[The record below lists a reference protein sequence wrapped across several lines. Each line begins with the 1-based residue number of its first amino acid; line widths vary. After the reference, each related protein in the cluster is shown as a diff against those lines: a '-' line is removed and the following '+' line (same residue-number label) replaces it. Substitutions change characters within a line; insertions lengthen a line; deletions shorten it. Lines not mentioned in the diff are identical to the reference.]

1 MSVTRTDARKA
12 LKLPTKTWVNLA
24 KREDNSKN
32 VATVVLGIFAIAVL
46 SFCVAKF
53 GVIDQLARQQEAESA
68 YNAVHAQYTAMQASV
83 SQYPEIEQEYRT
95 YSRSW
100 MQKEDSAMFVRVDR
114 MDVLD
119 LIETQL
125 MPNGTVN
132 TVYVQGDIMT
142 VTMSGMNLT
151 GISDMFRSLQQ
162 QSIVESASLNI
173 ASTTQDEPEE
183 DELDF
188 SITIVLKS
196 EEETQ

>member
-173 ASTTQDEPEE
+173 ASTTQDTPEE

>member
-1 MSVTRTDARKA
+1 MSMTRTEARKA

-53 GVIDQLARQQEAESA
+53 GVIDPLARQQEAESA
-68 YNAVHAQYTAMQASV
+68 YNAVHAQYTAMQDSIA
-83 SQYPEIEQEYRT
+83 QYAEVEQEYRT

-100 MQKEDSAMFVRVDR
+100 MQKEDSSMFVRVDR
-114 MDVLD
+114 MEVLD
-119 LIETQL
+119 LIEAEL

-132 TVYVQGDIMT
+132 TVYVQGDTMT

-173 ASTTQDEPEE
+173 ASTTQDTPEE

-196 EEETQ
+196 GEEAQ

>member
-1 MSVTRTDARKA
+1 MSVTRTDARRA

-32 VATVVLGIFAIAVL
+32 VATVAIGIVAIAVL

-68 YNAVHAQYTAMQASV
+68 YNAVHAQYTAMQASI
-83 SQYPEIEQEYRT
+83 SQYPEVEQEYRT

-100 MQKEDSAMFVRVDR
+100 MQKEDSSMFVRVDR

-119 LIETQL
+119 LIETEL

-132 TVYVQGDIMT
+132 TVYVQGDVIT

-151 GISDMFRSLQQ
+151 GISDMFRSLQK

-173 ASTTQDEPEE
+173 ASTAQNTPEE

-196 EEETQ
+196 GEETQ